1 MTKTRFLTGPSTS
14 TGTPRDCEVVRSNFF
29 RVAVADI
36 GDPSVEGVHLYD
48 LSSDG
53 AGCATTTACAAT
65 GAVGP
70 LTYYERTDDNALKVS
85 WMITDADG
93 GLEVGD
99 NAVHVEGFSDEAMM
113 TNQQRLNFTAAGILE
128 FDSLNFEL
136 PNLAYGAYASGDR
149 ANPVASTNG
158 SMFDDLREALR
169 R

>member
-1 MTKTRFLTGPSTS
+1 MN
-14 TGTPRDCEVVRSNFF
+14 D
-29 RVAVADI
+29 
-36 GDPSVEGVHLYD
+36 
-48 LSSDG
+48 
-53 AGCATTTACAAT
+53 
-65 GAVGP
+65 
-70 LTYYERTDDNALKVS
+70 TDDNALKVS

-149 ANPVASTNG
+149 ANPAASTDG
-158 SMFDDLREALR
+158 SMFDDLREALDADAIINDWAGFENRGRGSQR
-169 R
+169 RLGGYFAGSVRHERPHM